1 MKEKKVELEINGQP
15 FTVVIN
21 EMTAYQA
28 TMTVNN
34 RTYQVG
40 LKDLGIDQVSDIK
53 PKMAV
58 AHEAPQPMV
67 TPTGS
72 VPVAQLHRPKS
83 VVESSAVVAPLPG
96 LIQKIF
102 VNVGDSVRAGQ
113 HVLIMEA
120 MKMENEIQTSR
131 DGIIKEIKVKIG
143 DSVNE
148 GDVLIIL
155 E

>member
-21 EMTAYQA
+21 EMTAYKA

-58 AHEAPQPMV
+58 AHEATQPSV

-72 VPVAQLHRPKS
+72 APAAQLHRPKS

-102 VNVGDSVRAGQ
+102 VNAGDSVRAGQ

-131 DGIIKEIKVKIG
+131 DGVIKEIKVKIG